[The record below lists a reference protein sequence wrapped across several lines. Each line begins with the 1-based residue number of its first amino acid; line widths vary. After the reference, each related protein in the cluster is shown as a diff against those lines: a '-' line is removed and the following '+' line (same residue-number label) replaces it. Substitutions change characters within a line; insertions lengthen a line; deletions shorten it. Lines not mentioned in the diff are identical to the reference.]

1 MVNEA
6 CAADCARNDGF
17 PIARYAAR
25 RSRRLIELILL
36 CWGQNLRLECGGS
49 ERQRDQRN
57 QQHKRLGIPAHA
69 RQFILNYLEPA
80 IH

>member
-1 MVNEA
+1 MTNEA

-17 PIARYAAR
+17 PIARHAAR
-25 RSRRLIELILL
+25 RSRRLIEIIFLRG
-36 CWGQNLRLECGGS
+36 GQNLRLECGGS

-57 QQHKRLGIPAHA
+57 HQHKRLGIPAHA
-69 RQFILNYLEPA
+69 FTLNYLEPA